1 MIVEFNFEKKFCK
14 VTKEKG
20 DKKFSASNWADAE
33 STFLYHVLQILKDK
47 GYDLIK
53 KRMWKDGH
61 LVDDSQQYI
70 RSRSKGKNAF
80 CIWNGKNAIYDAG
93 KFFNGLAVGEVLEL
107 DVETNI
113 FTY

>member
-1 MIVEFNFEKKFCK
+1 MK
-14 VTKEKG
+14 VTLNDNNCCTIEREPG
-20 DKKFSASNWADAE
+20 DPKFYGVRNAAGESNLFHA
-33 STFLYHVLQILKDK
+33 LKTKLNEMGFDM
-47 GYDLIK
+47 IK

-107 DVETNI
+107 DVETDI
-113 FTY
+113 FCY

>member
-1 MIVEFNFEKKFCK
+1 MIVTLDLKKGNCT
-14 VTKEKG
+14 VVKEKS
-20 DKKFSASNWADAE
+20 DKKFASSNWADAE
-33 STFLYHVLQILKDK
+33 STFLYHVMQDLKDK

-93 KFFNGLAVGEVLEL
+93 KFFNGLGVGEVLEL
-107 DVETNI
+107 DAETNI
-113 FTY
+113 FSS